1 MIIPPHHMNIDRKI
15 GAIHLKGSADLKET
29 RITGLSHVQRVGDAV
44 LKNENGSFAAKLH
57 LGDNNVK
64 IFSDLDLHFLGNIIH
79 PHLKVSGAR
88 PSNKCNS
95 EILHLLE
102 GFEVGV

>member
-1 MIIPPHHMNIDRKI
+1 MNIDRKI

-64 IFSDLDLHFLGNIIH
+64 LVIWILALFENKIFNKIQNVV
-79 PHLKVSGAR
+79 LKQGYMGLALV
-88 PSNKCNS
+88 
-95 EILHLLE
+95 
-102 GFEVGV
+102 FF